1 MFQKGCFA
9 AAKWEVVD
17 STVASSKVELQ
28 FGKGSS
34 ACFAEEEAGMLLCLL
49 RLFEMD
55 SIIDGYSLLSGFR
68 VLCVAERCM
77 HLLGLLSGM
86 DSSMAIAIGTIGNL
100 WLQFEMGSSSLS
112 YSYSLNCLFM
122 SATF

>member
-1 MFQKGCFA
+1 VFQKGCFA

-17 STVASSKVELQ
+17 SADASSKVELQ

-55 SIIDGYSLLSGFR
+55 SIIDGYSLLSGFQ

-122 SATF
+122 SANF